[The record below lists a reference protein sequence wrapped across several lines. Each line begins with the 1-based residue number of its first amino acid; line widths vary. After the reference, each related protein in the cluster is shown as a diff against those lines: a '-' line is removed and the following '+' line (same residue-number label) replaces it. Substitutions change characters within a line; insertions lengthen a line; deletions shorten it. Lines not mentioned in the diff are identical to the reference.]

1 MDTIELAKNFATE
14 KFSESGVENHF
25 LDVYSL
31 LQDTFEINNQNIL
44 VAGILHDV
52 LEDTETTDEEI
63 SSNFGPEVL
72 RLVLEVS
79 HCKNWKDAKRTEMT
93 KQDLMA
99 EYYEHLKY
107 ISDEAKL
114 IKIADFTSHLSDFIK
129 IYQKNE
135 QHQYPKFANNAQYV
149 AQIQNFLD
157 HCTNSPAKK
166 DLSDLATKLKS
177 LL

>member
-1 MDTIELAKNFATE
+1 MDAIELAKNFATK

-25 LDVYSL
+25 FDVYSL
-31 LQDTFEINNQNIL
+31 LRDTFETENQKIL

-52 LEDTETTDEEI
+52 LEDTETTNEEI
-63 SSNFGPEVL
+63 SGNFGPEVL

-79 HCKNWKDAKRTEMT
+79 HCKNWKDAKRPGMT

-99 EYYEHLKY
+99 EYYEHLKH

-149 AQIQNFLD
+149 AQIQNFLN
-157 HCTNSPAKK
+157 HCADSPAKNN
-166 DLSDLATKLKS
+166 LSELATKLKS